1 MTRVVVT
8 GRDIDRGLGD
18 RLRAAGL
25 DVREVTRATDADL
38 AWADCLTGFRW
49 PEGATQRVGWIHV
62 TGLGL
67 DGMSD
72 APRPDLMT
80 RTVGT
85 MPLQMGRYVAAA
97 VASFAERHDE
107 LARAQGAGDWLDL
120 GVREWPTS
128 ALVLGTGL
136 AAQGVARSL
145 RGLGLSVVGVNRSG
159 RPAPDFDRC
168 VAWGDLDD
176 AAASNPGVVVNL
188 LPLTDATR
196 DSVGSSLF
204 EHLAGALFVNPGRG
218 ATVDEVALQA
228 ALALGNVRAAWLD
241 VHRVEPLP
249 RDHWAWAHPRVRVTP
264 HLAAITRAEDA
275 AADLLAA
282 LAALERGE
290 TPPTAVDPSEYRLT

>member
-8 GRDIDRGLGD
+8 GRDAERGLGD
-18 RLRAAGL
+18 LLRAAGL
-25 DVREVTRATDADL
+25 DVLEVQHPTDADL
-38 AWADCLTGFRW
+38 ARADCLTGFRW

-62 TGLGL
+62 TGLGI
-67 DGMSD
+67 DRMSD

-97 VASFAERHDE
+97 VASFAERHDG
-107 LARAQGAGDWLDL
+107 LARAQAAEEWLDL

-128 ALVLGTGL
+128 ALVLGTGV
-136 AAQGVARSL
+136 AAQGVAPAL
-145 RGLGLSVVGVNRSG
+145 RGLGLGVVGVNRSG
-159 RPAPDFDRC
+159 RAAPDFDRC
-168 VAWGDLDD
+168 VGWADLADV
-176 AAASNPGVVVNL
+176 AEERPGVVVNL

-196 DSVGSSLF
+196 DTVGGALF
-204 EHLAGALFVNPGRG
+204 RRLDGALFVNPGRG
-218 ATVDEVALQA
+218 ATVDEAALRA
-228 ALALGNVRAAWLD
+228 ALASGTVTKAWLD

-249 RDHWAWAHPRVRVTP
+249 PGHWAWSHPGVRVTP

-290 TPPTAVDPSEYRLT
+290 TPPTAVDPSAY